1 MSEEELQTVKLEVGL
16 LKNEVEVRGRQVDA
30 LLQKLEKT
38 TDSLIELTVQIKTL
52 NTRQQD
58 HLSHDNAVRDELRL
72 LHTRVGTVH
81 DAVEESERRIGD
93 KISEIDRR
101 VRSIEQFK
109 SRLMG
114 MTTIVAAVIG
124 AVTGWIVSMMKGG

>member
-58 HLSHDNAVRDELRL
+58 HLSHDNAVRDELKL
-72 LHTRVGTVH
+72 LHTRIGSLH
-81 DAVEESERRIGD
+81 DKLID
-93 KISEIDRR
+93 DQSEIEKRLD
-101 VRSIEQFK
+101 SLDQYK
-109 SRLMG
+109 SKLMG
-114 MTTIVAAVIG
+114 MIIVVGSVVGMVG
-124 AVTGWIVSMMKGG
+124 AWLLGFIKD

>member
-1 MSEEELQTVKLEVGL
+1 MPEELHDVKLKVSLLEQEVGA
-16 LKNEVEVRGRQVDA
+16 RGKQIDA
-30 LLQKLEKT
+30 LLKKLDT
-38 TDSLIELTVQIKTL
+38 TADKILELTVEIKTL
-52 NTRQQD
+52 NARQKD
-58 HLSHDNAVRDELRL
+58 HLTHDKAVRDELRL

>member
-30 LLQKLEKT
+30 LLRKLEKT

-58 HLSHDNAVRDELRL
+58 HLTHDNAIRDELKL
-72 LHTRVGTVH
+72 LHTRIGSLH
-81 DAVEESERRIGD
+81 DKLIAD
-93 KISEIDRR
+93 HNEIEKRLDALD
-101 VRSIEQFK
+101 QYK
-109 SRLMG
+109 SKLMG
-114 MTTIVAAVIG
+114 MIIVVGGVVGTIVATAIS
-124 AVTGWIVSMMKGG
+124 IFIKD

>member
-1 MSEEELQTVKLEVGL
+1 MPEELQDVKLKVSLLEQEVIA
-16 LKNEVEVRGRQVDA
+16 RGKQIDA
-30 LLQKLEKT
+30 LLKKLDNTADKI
-38 TDSLIELTVQIKTL
+38 LELTVVIRTL
-52 NTRQQD
+52 NARQED
-58 HLSHDNAVRDELRL
+58 HLKHDNTVRDELRL

-124 AVTGWIVSMMKGG
+124 AVAGWFVSMIKGG

>member
-1 MSEEELQTVKLEVGL
+1 MPEELQDVKLKVSLLEQEVIA
-16 LKNEVEVRGRQVDA
+16 RGKQIDA
-30 LLQKLEKT
+30 LLKKLDNTADKI
-38 TDSLIELTVQIKTL
+38 LELTVVIRTL
-52 NTRQQD
+52 NARQED
-58 HLSHDNAVRDELRL
+58 HLKHDNTVRDELRL

-124 AVTGWIVSMMKGG
+124 AVASWFVSMMKGG

>member
-1 MSEEELQTVKLEVGL
+1 MPEEFQDVRLKVSLLEQEVGA
-16 LKNEVEVRGRQVDA
+16 RGKQIDA
-30 LLQKLEKT
+30 LLKKLDT
-38 TDSLIELTVQIKTL
+38 TADKILELTVEIKTL
-52 NTRQQD
+52 NARQKD
-58 HLSHDNAVRDELRL
+58 HLTHDNAVRDELRL

>member
-1 MSEEELQTVKLEVGL
+1 MPEELHDVKLKVSLLEQEVGASG
-16 LKNEVEVRGRQVDA
+16 KQIDA
-30 LLQKLEKT
+30 LLKKLDT
-38 TDSLIELTVQIKTL
+38 TADKILELTVEIRTL
-52 NTRQQD
+52 NARQED
-58 HLSHDNAVRDELRL
+58 HLKHDTAVREELRL

-124 AVTGWIVSMMKGG
+124 AVAGWFVSMLKGG

>member
-1 MSEEELQTVKLEVGL
+1 MPEELHDVKLKVSLLEQEVGASG
-16 LKNEVEVRGRQVDA
+16 KQIDA
-30 LLQKLEKT
+30 LLKKLDT
-38 TDSLIELTVQIKTL
+38 TADKILELTVEIKTL
-52 NTRQQD
+52 NARQED
-58 HLSHDNAVRDELRL
+58 HLKHDTAVREELRL

-124 AVTGWIVSMMKGG
+124 AVAGWFVSMLKGG